1 MPVIPLALE
10 AAFRLHQLPSARLVG
25 PARLPSFDCRRYV
38 GKYRG
43 GVREPC
49 SNASGL
55 LMARNAGVFDIFRPL
70 TMVDGPNLL
79 AGNTPLPLSLSVSLS
94 DSDIT
99 PFDRTCTNSPV
110 VSRLR
115 AHARARGKSRE
126 MQNTPFAVLTRSF
139 IAER

>member
-79 AGNTPLPLSLSVSLS
+79 AGNTPP
-94 DSDIT
+94 
-99 PFDRTCTNSPV
+99 NSPV